1 MSKAGFPGVPEWLD
15 LNIIVPVCATVVVIC
30 VGILVVCV
38 AMSRRKPPPLMNP
51 GLLNKTLFLI
61 QQVYL
66 RQTP

>member
-51 GLLNKTLFLI
+51 GLLPSSPLITLSPLGFEI
-61 QQVYL
+61 N
-66 RQTP
+66 